1 MAIMTAHAS
10 WSREFFTEECCP
22 TCTAAG
28 SQQMLKEIIINE
40 PGLSAIIVRC
50 PRCGYCST
58 RAHAIG
64 LRARAELLKARQ
76 SARTRATTLLL
87 IGAFSAL
94 LAIGIA
100 ASAFAAFK

>member
-1 MAIMTAHAS
+1 MINHTS
-10 WSREFFTEECCP
+10 WSREFFTDEFCP
-22 TCTAAG
+22 TCKAAG
-28 SQQMLKEIIINE
+28 YEQTLKEIIINE

-50 PRCGYCST
+50 VRCGYCCT
-58 RAHAIG
+58 RAHAVG